1 MATILA
7 DPGETPLAIPETMFV
22 EAYKRHGAFLL
33 RAFKVDLDVFAQLTS
48 RYCSASVFNESGGR
62 ELLDGE
68 LNIQTVNLGPAAFP
82 LHPELSRVPWKPDV
96 CFFWCMQRPTVG
108 GATTVCDGVEIVRQM
123 PPPVRGAFAAR
134 RLRYTKVAPA
144 AVAEYW
150 LGKPS
155 PTPDD
160 LNAIPAECPF
170 EFRFDPAGRLLQSFS
185 RPALHKP
192 MFCDELAFGNYLIFG
207 RYLLGAR
214 FFPTFETGEVVPD
227 ELVAAV
233 KVLSDGLTM
242 DIAWTEGDIA
252 VVDNTRFMHG
262 RRAITDVNERR
273 IATVFGYL
281 KFAIPD
287 PEEGRDPPWR
297 KPGFR
302 PPP

>member
-7 DPGETPLAIPETMFV
+7 EPGETPLDIPETMFV
-22 EAYKRHGAFLL
+22 DAYKRYGALLL
-33 RAFKVDLDVFAQLTS
+33 RGFDVNLDGFAEFTS
-48 RYCSASVFNESGGR
+48 RYCSTSVFNESGGR

-82 LHPELSRVPWKPDV
+82 LHPELSRTPWRPDV
-96 CFFWCMQRPTVG
+96 CFFWCMRRPRVG
-108 GATTVCDGVEIVRQM
+108 GATTVCDGVEIVRKM
-123 PPPVRGAFAAR
+123 PPAVRDAFAAR
-134 RLRYTKVAPA
+134 RLRYTKVAPE
-144 AVAEYW
+144 AVAAYW
-150 LGKPS
+150 LGKAA

-160 LNAIPAECPF
+160 LRSLPADCPF
-170 EFRFDPAGRLLQSFS
+170 EFRFDPSGRLLQSFS
-185 RPALHKP
+185 RPALYKP
-192 MFCDELAFGNYLIFG
+192 MFRDELAFGNYLIFG

-214 FFPTFETGEVVPD
+214 LFPTFENGEIVPD

-233 KVLSDGLTM
+233 KLLSDDLTT

-302 PPP
+302 PPS